1 MCWRATFFVVVITR
15 SNEPKLIFPS
25 FPRASMT
32 RRPWGMI
39 YGCIFIFTILL
50 VKCPPFKACCLGAFH
65 HPLPHLHLVPPPPP
79 ECRRS
84 RSGSHK
90 LWKWVKKIARE
101 WRRSKKIIAHM
112 LILFRRRFRKK
123 KKALHAYTL
132 TLPGLVLGEPEQ
144 RRVMICLSA
153 LRRHHDGHALPAD
166 ARTENRTP
174 VLMRI

>member
-1 MCWRATFFVVVITR
+1 MNQSWFSLVFHGPPWPEDHEAWFMVVYLF
-15 SNEPKLIFPS
+15 SQ
-25 FPRASMT
+25 
-32 RRPWGMI
+32 
-39 YGCIFIFTILL
+39 Y
-50 VKCPPFKACCLGAFH
+50 CLWSA
-65 HPLPHLHLVPPPPP
+65 LHLKHAVWELFTTHCHTCTWFPTPPP

-101 WRRSKKIIAHM
+101 WRRSKKKIIAHM
-112 LILFRRRFRKK
+112 LILFRRRFRKR

-153 LRRHHDGHALPAD
+153 PRRYHDGHVCQLTLVP
-166 ARTENRTP
+166 RIGPRCWCENND
-174 VLMRI
+174 